1 MAEMLSSI
9 GVDTV
14 SARMSFRPDSP
25 LNRLVILWPGVPIAA
40 CALGFV
46 LAVVEISETHSGSF
60 AALAIAMGCGMAFSL
75 GLLFHSFF
83 IEWTEV
89 IVTREGIALRPVG
102 HAWLNRQPRLIPWE
116 RVKGTNQVITRKG
129 GHLEIAA
136 ESEVLKLDR
145 ALFREDT
152 FENLCAALAQ
162 RTRQWGPAGY
172 DDELAAAA

>member
-1 MAEMLSSI
+1 
-9 GVDTV
+9 
-14 SARMSFRPDSP
+14 MSFRPDSP

-46 LAVVEISETHSGSF
+46 LANIEISATHSGSF
-60 AALAIAMGCGMAFSL
+60 AALAIAMGCGLAFSI

-102 HAWLNRQPRLIPWE
+102 HAWLNRQPRLVPWD
-116 RVKGTNQVITRKG
+116 RVRGANQVITRQG

-136 ESEVLKLDR
+136 GTEVVKLDR
-145 ALFREDT
+145 ALFRPDT

-162 RTRQWGPAGY
+162 RTPQWRAAGY
-172 DDELAAAA
+172 DEELAAAA

>member
-1 MAEMLSSI
+1 
-9 GVDTV
+9 
-14 SARMSFRPDSP
+14 MSFRPDSP

-89 IVTREGIALRPVG
+89 IVTGEGVALRPVG
-102 HAWLNRQPRLIPWE
+102 HAWLNRQPRLIPWD
-116 RVKGTNQVITRKG
+116 RVQGMNQVITRKG

-136 ESEVLKLDR
+136 GTQVLKLDR
-145 ALFREDT
+145 ALYREDT

-162 RTRQWGPAGY
+162 RTRQWGAAGY
-172 DDELAAAA
+172 DDELATAA